1 MRCAQVLGFGFGVL
15 GFGCLTIPQTRR
27 REASASTKKT
37 LRNPDLRNLR
47 HLRMY

>member
-1 MRCAQVLGFGFGVL
+1 MGVL
-15 GFGCLTIPQTRR
+15 DGDGPFIDGFGCLTIPQTRR